1 MNTLFRCSLMT
12 LALAGMSFGQIHA
25 RRENQQD
32 RIAQGVKSGRLTA
45 GETARLER
53 QESNINREIHYDRA
67 TNGGKLTPGERNL
80 VNHQLNRESRRIY
93 RLKHN

>member
-1 MNTLFRCSLMT
+1 MNRILRGSMVA
-12 LALAGMSFGQIHA
+12 LALAATGFAQVNA

-32 RIAQGVKSGRLTA
+32 RIAQGIRSGRLNA

-53 QESNINREIHYDRA
+53 QEARINREVRSDRA
-67 TNGGKLTPGERNL
+67 ANGGRLTPAERRK
-80 VNHQLNRESRRIY
+80 VNRQLNRESARIY

>member
-1 MNTLFRCSLMT
+1 MVA
-12 LALAGMSFGQIHA
+12 LALAATSFAQVNA

-32 RIAQGVKSGRLTA
+32 RIAQGIRSGRLNA

-53 QESNINREIHYDRA
+53 QEARIDREVRSDRA
-67 TNGGKLTPGERNL
+67 ANGGRLTPAERRK
-80 VNHQLNRESRRIY
+80 VNRQLNRESERIY

>member
-1 MNTLFRCSLMT
+1 MNKLFGGSMLA
-12 LALAGMSFGQIHA
+12 LALAGMTFGQING

-32 RIAQGVKSGRLTA
+32 RIAQGVRSGQLNA

-53 QESNINREIHYDRA
+53 QESNINHEIHYDRA
-67 TNGGKLTPGERNL
+67 TNGGRLTSGERAL

>member
-1 MNTLFRCSLMT
+1 MNRFLGCSLMT
-12 LALAGMSFGQIHA
+12 LAVAGMALGQIHA

-32 RIAQGVKSGRLTA
+32 RIAQGVQSGRLNA

-67 TNGGKLTPGERNL
+67 TNGGKLTPGERGL